1 MKLKIN
7 KVVRIVLIVS
17 TVIIISIFAIMIFR
31 EYTIPVFKEEKIPLY
46 SYSHNGD
53 VKYSVFLKPNIL
65 YSQPSIDEGNVYFTE
80 LVDHIEASFIY
91 NFECD
96 KLNSFK
102 GEYEINAYLQGYE
115 NIRSEDGKASAAYV
129 LWQKEFP
136 IKEKTSFHHKNQQ
149 ASLKDDVQ
157 INFWEYKSI
166 ADEIIKSLKVN
177 MPTKLSVVMNVDI
190 KADTGEG
197 LIDDKLT
204 QMIEIPL
211 DLNQFTISKKEITSE
226 PKTVEKTIRLEM
238 PPNGNKLTIYYSII
252 GVLVLSFILLLLF
265 STTAEDIN
273 PYVKEINNLFKKYGN
288 RFVAL
293 LEDNSIQNLS
303 IYKVNSVD
311 DLVRLSD
318 EIGKP
323 IIYQYNKNP
332 MDITEFYI
340 IDNTIKYTFNQKEC
354 FEQKRKDAEFPFVDK
369 LEDFLA
375 SAEDES
381 C

>member
-1 MKLKIN
+1 
-7 KVVRIVLIVS
+7 
-17 TVIIISIFAIMIFR
+17 
-31 EYTIPVFKEEKIPLY
+31 
-46 SYSHNGD
+46 
-53 VKYSVFLKPNIL
+53 
-65 YSQPSIDEGNVYFTE
+65 
-80 LVDHIEASFIY
+80 
-91 NFECD
+91 
-96 KLNSFK
+96 
-102 GEYEINAYLQGYE
+102 
-115 NIRSEDGKASAAYV
+115 
-129 LWQKEFP
+129 
-136 IKEKTSFHHKNQQ
+136 
-149 ASLKDDVQ
+149 DVQ